1 MRGRRGSEGNLS
13 DEEKIESG
21 KSSRGRLG
29 GPMSEVLRMWGRNLE
44 KPGILRGA
52 SGNFL
57 DRQGQIVDI
66 GRRMGLGEL
75 GLYFVLRAFDYFD
88 RLSINS
94 LRARF
99 RIAGGG

>member
-29 GPMSEVLRMWGRNLE
+29 GPTSEILRIWGRNLE
-44 KPGILRGA
+44 KPGILWGV

-57 DRQGQIVDI
+57 DWRWQIVNI
-66 GRRMGLGEL
+66 GLRTGILG
-75 GLYFVLRAFDYFD
+75 GA
-88 RLSINS
+88 I
-94 LRARF
+94 
-99 RIAGGG
+99 G